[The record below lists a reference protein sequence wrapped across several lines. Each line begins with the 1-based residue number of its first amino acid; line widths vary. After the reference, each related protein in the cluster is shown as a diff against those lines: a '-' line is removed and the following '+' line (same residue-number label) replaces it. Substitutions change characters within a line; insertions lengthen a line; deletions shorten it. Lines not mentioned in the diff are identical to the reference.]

1 MTKFEIQKNDQNQTI
16 FKFLKKTFS
25 STPLSVIH
33 KWFRKSDIKINGK
46 KIKDPQIILKLNDL
60 VEVYD
65 SNKPIVRDNFKMV
78 ENLDLE
84 IVYEDENILIINK
97 EANVEMHSPINE
109 SLDDM
114 VKTYCFNQGIYDPQ
128 KENSF
133 VVSHVHRL
141 DKLTSGLVI
150 YAKNKMSLDILLK
163 AFKDHELIDKYY
175 LIKVR
180 KQHWTGDFEAK
191 GWIDYDPKM
200 QKSFYSETEKDF
212 YKTAET
218 RFRLIETNE
227 DSLLIEGHLITGRK
241 HQIRATLEYYN
252 LPIINDFRYGGE
264 KINNEKMIYLRAYK
278 IVFGKLPNEL
288 EYLSDK
294 VIELNI

>member
-33 KWFRKSDIKINGK
+33 KWFRKSDIKINGQ

-65 SNKPIVRDNFKMV
+65 SNKPIIRDNFKMV